1 MPVHHPTVRAPRP
14 MDHCSSAAKH
24 ASPTAFLSRV
34 WCCFS
39 SSFRINKSTPPSPT
53 STYSIMAQHLDFKA
67 IILYINARRQNNH
80 TGLRGDNIAISAKRL
95 SSEKNGRRCAHR

>member
-1 MPVHHPTVRAPRP
+1 MFTRGPTP
-14 MDHCSSAAKH
+14 
-24 ASPTAFLSRV
+24 LSR
-34 WCCFS
+34 
-39 SSFRINKSTPPSPT
+39 T